1 MHGLK
6 RSDFHPHPL
15 YIGDSDV
22 MLMYFLSV
30 AAMT

>member
-6 RSDFHPHPL
+6 RSDFHLHPL
-15 YIGDSDV
+15 YIGDSV
-22 MLMYFLSV
+22 MVLMYFLSV